1 MAEVMSDIKRRIK
14 SIESTIK
21 ITSAMKLVSASK
33 LRKAKIKFESV
44 KPFFAEIYAN
54 MVDLASR
61 IDVQQ
66 LHYVHKHIEPSNKV
80 LYIVIGGDRGLAGGF
95 NLNLFKKV
103 VRTVDKKKVVIL
115 PIGKIAISF
124 FCKNGF
130 EILSEFSGISEEIT
144 PEKAYHITAKIL
156 HNYDSGVFDEIY
168 LAYTGFMSTLSQ
180 EPMIKKILPL
190 DFGKS
195 KQGDSRRSLNYDPA
209 PNAVFAAIVP
219 QYFAGMLYGGIV
231 ESFAA
236 EQAARS
242 NAMESATGNAE
253 EIINNLALKYNR
265 ARQFAVTKE
274 IIEIVAGGAAGQ

>member
-1 MAEVMSDIKRRIK
+1 MSDIKRRIK

-21 ITSAMKLVSASK
+21 ITSAMKLVSAAK
-33 LRKAKIKFESV
+33 LRKAKIKFDSV
-44 KPFFAEIYAN
+44 KPFFAEIYEN

-61 IDVQQ
+61 VDVQQ
-66 LHYVHKHIEPSNKV
+66 LRYVHEHKKASNKA
-80 LYIVIGGDRGLAGGF
+80 LYIVVGGDRGLAGGF
-95 NLNLFKKV
+95 HLNLFKKV
-103 VRTVDKKKVVIL
+103 VGTVDKKKVVTF

-124 FCKNGF
+124 FRKNGF
-130 EILSEFSGISEEIT
+130 EILSELSGISEEIT
-144 PEKAYHITAKIL
+144 PEKVYHITARVL
-156 HNYDSGVFDEIY
+156 RNYDYGAFDEIY

-190 DFGKS
+190 DFGS
-195 KQGDSRRSLNYDPA
+195 PKQGGSKRSLNYDPA
-209 PNAVFAAIVP
+209 PGAVFAAIVP

-253 EIINNLALKYNR
+253 EIITDLTLKYNR
-265 ARQFAVTKE
+265 ARQFAVTTE
-274 IIEIVAGGAAGQ
+274 IIEIVSGGAAG